1 MKTDNSLT
9 LPDGRKLAYAE
20 FGQPDGYPV
29 LFFHGNL
36 SSRLEP
42 LMIGDEVF
50 RQNGLRIIAPDRPGM
65 GQSDFRSRWEFS
77 DWPKDVEFLAD
88 ALGLE
93 KFSVLG
99 NSGGGGYV
107 AACAARIP
115 QRLRAAVIVS
125 GGWRMDWPEARK
137 HVKFPASLNWSLAI
151 HAPFLLPLMLKVSLA
166 MPTDERG
173 REKMQAQQK
182 RVLAAADAV
191 VLAQDDRVEAFI
203 NMINEAMVQGVKG
216 SVWDIRLYVRDWDF
230 RLNEIQMPLKLFY
243 GELDTNIPMV
253 VVRRAMRDLPTAEL
267 ITYLDE
273 GHFSTFINHFDD
285 IAKALVGE

>member
-1 MKTDNSLT
+1 
-9 LPDGRKLAYAE
+9 
-20 FGQPDGYPV
+20 
-29 LFFHGNL
+29 
-36 SSRLEP
+36 
-42 LMIGDEVF
+42 
-50 RQNGLRIIAPDRPGM
+50 
-65 GQSDFRSRWEFS
+65 
-77 DWPKDVEFLAD
+77 
-88 ALGLE
+88 
-93 KFSVLG
+93 
-99 NSGGGGYV
+99 
-107 AACAARIP
+107 
-115 QRLRAAVIVS
+115 
-125 GGWRMDWPEARK
+125 
-137 HVKFPASLNWSLAI
+137 
-151 HAPFLLPLMLKVSLA
+151 

-173 REKMQAQQK
+173 REKMLAQQK
-182 RVLAAADAV
+182 KVLAAADAV

-267 ITYLDE
+267 ITYPDE